1 MERKVYIDPYPKTM
15 KMLGLE
21 RINIDSG
28 NNTSIVTPANI
39 AKDMVALLPDE
50 VFIPESKFLDI
61 CCKSGIFLTS
71 IRERLMNSPVMI
83 EAIPDYKERYEYI
96 TNNQLYGIAPNGQCQ
111 MYSVRAVYGTLKV
124 DNPHILCFG
133 AFNEYKSACLN
144 NNHKL
149 LIDEMK
155 KEFGQM
161 KFDVVIGNPPYQ
173 ETTGGGKTGKTAK
186 SLYTQ
191 FMDKGLERTEKCCI
205 LITPSKWFNMPDASD
220 TRNKMIKDGHLVKI
234 VDYINSKDVFGGVDI
249 AGGVSYFL
257 HDKSYIGDTEIISH
271 NRAQVETYSSDLR
284 NENIIFRSMYIKSI
298 LRHLKPDIGKNNF
311 SNIVSGQ
318 TPFGLNT
325 NYLEECSIIKTT
337 DYNIRVVGARGNDG
351 YTDLASIK
359 NGLEYLDKY
368 KVITNHVTSEHAGE
382 TDKNGMVR
390 VISKSQIIE
399 PNEVCTQTYMI
410 IGYSDQLD
418 VAKNIQSYIE
428 TKFVRLLIWLTTTS
442 ISLSPQNFKFIPMQD
457 FSRPWTD
464 QMLYEKYNLTEEE
477 INYIEQTIKPM

>member
-124 DNPHILCFG
+124 DSPHILCFG

-155 KEFGQM
+155 KEFNTM
-161 KFDVVIGNPPYQ
+161 KFDIVIGNPPYNK
-173 ETTGGGKTGKTAK
+173 GMDLDFVDLGYKLSNK
-186 SLYTQ
+186 YTV
-191 FMDKGLERTEKCCI
+191 M
-205 LITPSKWFNMPDASD
+205 ITPAKWQTTDASH
-220 TRNKMIKDGHLVKI
+220 RVASKI
-234 VDYINSKDVFGGVDI
+234 GYEKFRDSYQKHMCHIVFYPCCKDVFDI
-249 AGGVSYFL
+249 YQPDGISFFL
-257 HDKSYIGDTEIISH
+257 IDKSIHESCIVENRCNDISVFNSTVDRTLENRSSLLNSGNEII
-271 NRAQVETYSSDLR
+271 E
-284 NENIIFRSMYIKSI
+284 
-298 LRHLKPDIGKNNF
+298 
-311 SNIVSGQ
+311 
-318 TPFGLNT
+318 
-325 NYLEECSIIKTT
+325 YLENYKRFMFPVLTGRKRYEVWTNTQPSGYDWYATVRPRYVLCPSRIICKCEGDWCEVAAAKPVFEADTIEECESFLSWINCKFTRFFLVPNISRLTGILT
-337 DYNIRVVGARGNDG
+337 DDCFRFVPAPPSGKFDHI
-351 YTDLASIK
+351 YTDQELYKAF
-359 NGLEYLDKY
+359 NLPQKY
-368 KVITNHVTSEHAGE
+368 I
-382 TDKNGMVR
+382 D
-390 VISKSQIIE
+390 IIE
-399 PNEVCTQTYMI
+399 AV
-410 IGYSDQLD
+410 
-418 VAKNIQSYIE
+418 
-428 TKFVRLLIWLTTTS
+428 
-442 ISLSPQNFKFIPMQD
+442 
-457 FSRPWTD
+457 
-464 QMLYEKYNLTEEE
+464 
-477 INYIEQTIKPM
+477 IKERK